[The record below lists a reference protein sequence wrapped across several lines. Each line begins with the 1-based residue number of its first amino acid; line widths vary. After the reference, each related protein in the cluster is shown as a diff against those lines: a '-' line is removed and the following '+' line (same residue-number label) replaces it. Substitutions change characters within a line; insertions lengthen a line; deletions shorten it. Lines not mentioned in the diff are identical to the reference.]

1 MINKITIQN
10 FKSIKD
16 KVEIDLKPI
25 TLLFGP
31 NSAGKS
37 TVVQAIHYMKEILER
52 NNTDPGKT
60 DLGGEVVD
68 LGGFANLV
76 HRKEGD
82 PVDLY
87 KTNPIVIGL
96 NIQENDLLEPASLKN
111 DLLQNQ
117 GYDPYYVEFTIEWDE
132 NAQRPIVKKYDV
144 HINGEFIGRIEM
156 AGWNVDDY
164 DKESVTSVMKNKQ
177 AMYGTALDMD
187 ESLSQP
193 KFKLTQL
200 NLNHPNLDWE
210 KENIDNDDQEPE
222 FKLKEIIEEIPN
234 AITDLDKGDIDLFVY
249 YSHAAFPLINKIEL
263 KKPVI
268 ESQFKREGGPL
279 DSNYVEIEHLES
291 INDTLTQIFCTP
303 ILFLRKVLGDF
314 CYIGPLRT
322 IPERL
327 FNIERTPMGS
337 RWSDGLGAW
346 DKLYRSY
353 KSDKKDEKELIKNV
367 NKCLTELDTGYNI
380 SIKEY
385 REIET
390 NDPLSMGLDESGR
403 LFEDGEDVRRSF
415 ENFPTLSRMQL
426 IEEKNLIEVTAKDI
440 GSGIAQVLPIIVATV
455 GWEGML
461 LAVEQ
466 PELHVHPAIQQKI
479 ADMLIPYTHHNRFIL
494 LETHSE
500 HIMLRLLRRIEE
512 TTENELEKPEY
523 ALKPDKVSVVF
534 VEPTEEGVEITQ
546 LPIDETGEF
555 TRNWPRGFFEE
566 RAKDLK

>member
-1 MINKITIQN
+1 MITKITLEN
-10 FKSIKD
+10 FKGIKD
-16 KVEIDLKPI
+16 RVEIDLKPI

-60 DLGGEVVD
+60 ELGGEAVD

-82 PVDLY
+82 PGDLY
-87 KTNPIVIGL
+87 KSTPIIIGFE
-96 NIQENDLLEPASLKN
+96 IKENDLLEPPRLEN
-111 DLLQNQ
+111 DLLQNH

-132 NAQRPIVKKYDV
+132 NAGKPIVKKYDV
-144 HINGEFIGRIEM
+144 HINNKFIGRIEM
-156 AGWNVDDY
+156 DGWSADDY
-164 DKESVTSVMKNKQ
+164 DKKSLTFVKTKKQ
-177 AMYGTALDMD
+177 IAYGIGVDFDPTWA
-187 ESLSQP
+187 QP

-234 AITDLDKGDIDLFVY
+234 AISDLDKGDIDLFVY
-249 YSHAAFPLINKIEL
+249 HNNTAFPSEKTIQI
-263 KKPVI
+263 KKPTLDI
-268 ESQFKREGGPL
+268 QFKLEGDTFENL
-279 DSNYVEIEHLES
+279 YYDIEHIEN
-291 INDTLTQIFCTP
+291 INDTLSQIFCTP
-303 ILFLRKVLGDF
+303 IEFLREVLEDF

-322 IPERL
+322 IPDRL
-327 FNIERTPMGS
+327 FNIERTPIGG

-346 DKLYRSY
+346 DMLYQEYKLG
-353 KSDKKDEKELIKNV
+353 KKGEKLLKNV
-367 NKCLTELDTGYNI
+367 NEWLSLLDTGY
-380 SIKEY
+380 SIEVKEY
-385 REIET
+385 KEIGT
-390 NDPLSMGLDESGR
+390 NDPLTMGLDEHGR
-403 LFEDGEDVRRSF
+403 IFEDGQEVKRSF
-415 ENFPTLSRMQL
+415 EKYPIQL
-426 IEEKNLIEVTAKDI
+426 RLHFFEKKNRIEVTAKDI

-455 GWEGML
+455 GWKGML

-466 PELHVHPAIQQKI
+466 PELHVHPAIQQKV

-512 TTENELEKPEY
+512 TTKNELEKPEY
-523 ALKPDKVSVVF
+523 ALKPDQVSVVY
-534 VEPTEEGVEITQ
+534 VEPTEEGVEMTQ

-555 TRNWPRGFFEE
+555 TRQWPKGFFEE
-566 RAKDLK
+566 REEDLF